1 MNECF
6 KCKIFFPENQL
17 QIFSCN
23 HSLCIC
29 CIIKFI
35 LKELINNLPVDLN
48 SLIKIKCKCKKGEI
62 FINFNKI
69 NEIQIFNNF
78 SSEEKTCFKHKK
90 KISDFCK
97 TEKILLC
104 EECKIDHL
112 KSQHEIINIRIF
124 YENLRQKLLN
134 IKFKTFEEFSNN
146 LNLFEE
152 YFLKEIN
159 VTFNNEINKCNELI
173 NKINSFKEKITEQK
187 NNHINH
193 EKTLFNL
200 IKKYY
205 YKFYSDVNYLNSNFL
220 INDYFF
226 LNQLNKIKFDIEN
239 FHIKKSEIIIPELE
253 KISLNLTEISQ
264 TKKLIFKCVYPNF
277 FPIQFF
283 HKSQEIF
290 SFFKY
295 KISCVTSISFDNSI
309 AISSIENIIKI
320 FIQNSSNFEFHK
332 NLEGHKEKINSLCSL
347 DNYLISCSNDKTVR
361 IWDVKNYSC
370 IQCIEEYLE
379 EINKVIP
386 FCENNFKGFFNIGN
400 ETCIYFY
407 LLNEGQKFKIKN
419 YLDDGHEDKI
429 NDIALLDNYDLV
441 SGGEDC
447 ILTFWKYNNNGNYI
461 CLNGIGTIYS
471 VSSVCKIKDKVLVG
485 LNNYSLNLYGFN
497 EDLNLY
503 EEKLKVSRDI
513 CHSKLINQMIYL
525 KDNRIASCSFDK
537 TIRIFRLNDSVN
549 EIICDQINCE
559 HNSVIFGLAETKSGK
574 LISVGNDKNIII
586 YKRCQE

>member
-6 KCKIFFPENQL
+6 KCKNFLPENQL

-35 LKELINNLPVDLN
+35 LKELINNLPDDLN
-48 SLIKIKCKCKKGEI
+48 NLIKIKCKCNEGEF
-62 FINFNKI
+62 FINFYKL

-78 SSEEKTCFKHKK
+78 SFSQKICLNHNKI
-90 KISDFCK
+90 ISDFCK
-97 TEKILLC
+97 NDKILLC

-112 KSQHEIINIRIF
+112 KLQHELINIENF
-124 YENLRQKLLN
+124 YENLRKKLLN

-159 VTFNNEINKCNELI
+159 IKFNNEINKCNELI
-173 NKINSFKEKITEQK
+173 NKINLIKEKITEQK
-187 NNHINH
+187 NNQINK
-193 EKTLFNL
+193 EKILFNL

-205 YKFYSDVNYLNSNFL
+205 YKFYSDINNLNSFKL
-220 INDYFF
+220 NDYFF

-239 FHIKKSEIIIPELE
+239 FNIKKSEILIPELE
-253 KISLNLTEISQ
+253 KISLNLEEISN
-264 TKKLIFKCVYPNF
+264 TKKFIFQCVYPNF

-283 HKSQEIF
+283 HKSQEIY
-290 SFFKY
+290 SNFKY
-295 KISCVTSISFDNSI
+295 KISCVTSISFNNSI
-309 AISSIENIIKI
+309 AASSIENIIKI
-320 FIQNSSNFEFHK
+320 FIQNSSFYEFHK
-332 NLEGHKEKINSLCSL
+332 NLEGHKEKINSLCSIE
-347 DNYLISCSNDKTVR
+347 NYLISCSNDKTVR
-361 IWDVKNYSC
+361 IWDIKNYTC
-370 IQCIEEYLE
+370 FQIIEEYLE

-386 FCENNFKGFFNIGN
+386 FYDNNLKGFFNIGN

-407 LLNEGQKFKIKN
+407 IQNESSNFKIKN

-429 NDIALLDNYDLV
+429 NDIALLDNNDLV

-447 ILTFWKYNNNGNYI
+447 ILTFWKYNNNGNYV

-471 VSSVCKIKDKVLVG
+471 VSTVCKIKDKVLVG
-485 LNNYSLNLYGFN
+485 LNNYTLNLYGFN
-497 EDLNLY
+497 ENLNVY
-503 EEKLKVSRDI
+503 EEKLKVSREI
-513 CHSKLINQMIYL
+513 CHNKLINQMIYL

-537 TIRIFRLNDSVN
+537 TIRIFRFNETVN

-559 HNSVIFGLAETKSGK
+559 HNSVVFGLAEMKNGK
-574 LISVGNDKNIII
+574 LISVGNDKNIIF
-586 YKRCQE
+586 YKRYQQ